1 MNKFKKSKFSIDGLI
16 DNSKF
21 DYCKNLKWFL
31 IAPLVILLV
40 GIILLCTVGFNLG
53 IDFTG
58 GSILNI
64 YANNEKLIS
73 EEYSTSYDIT
83 KDSEYNAMRDRINK
97 VFAREEFDGINVDI
111 FRTTSMDIGELG
123 VSKGQGIQIQYQNR
137 EGETGEEIQKT
148 NEAIRKALQEEFGY
162 IDHNVVGENYTEGV
176 SAPEVVTATASS
188 ELLMNAFIAMIVAIA
203 FILVYVALRF
213 ELTSGLAAILALF
226 HDLLIMTSLVLIFR
240 VQINSS
246 FVAGLVTILGY
257 SINNT
262 IIIFD
267 RIRENTKNGKFTKA
281 KNAQIANASV
291 KETMTRSLFTTI
303 TTLITIAMVAI
314 IGVSDIRDFALPI
327 LFGIGAGFYSSV
339 FLTPGL
345 WAIAYKP
352 KKKKALSAK

>member
-1 MNKFKKSKFSIDGLI
+1 MTKFKKCKFSIDGLI
-16 DNSKF
+16 EDSNF
-21 DYCKNLKWFL
+21 NYCKNLKWFL

-40 GIILLCTVGFNLG
+40 GVIILCTIGFNLG

-58 GSILNI
+58 GSILSI
-64 YANNEKLIS
+64 YANDENLIS
-73 EEYSTSYDIT
+73 ESTVYDLN
-83 KDSEYNAMRDRINK
+83 KDSDYNAMRDRINK
-97 VFAREEFDGINVDI
+97 VFASEEFEGISVDI
-111 FRTTSMDIGELG
+111 FRTTTMEIGELG
-123 VSKGQGIQIQYQNR
+123 VTKGQGIQIQYQNR
-137 EGETGEEIQKT
+137 EGENGEAIAKT
-148 NEAIRKALQEEFGY
+148 NAKIREALQEEFGY
-162 IDHNVVGENYTEGV
+162 VDFNEINKDFTAGV

-213 ELTSGLAAILALF
+213 ELTSGLSAILALF

-240 VQINSS
+240 IQINSS

-267 RIRENTKNGKFTKA
+267 RIRENTKNGKFVKA
-281 KNAQIANASV
+281 KNEQIANASV
-291 KETMTRSLFTTI
+291 RETMTRSLFTTI
-303 TTLITIAMVAI
+303 TTLVTIALVAI

-339 FLTPGL
+339 FITPGL

-352 KKKKALSAK
+352 KKKRKTAKA

>member
-1 MNKFKKSKFSIDGLI
+1 MTKFKKSNFSIDGLI
-16 DNSKF
+16 ENSKF
-21 DYCKNLKWFL
+21 NYCKNLKWFL
-31 IAPLVILLV
+31 IAPLVILLIGV
-40 GIILLCTVGFNLG
+40 IMLCTMGFNLG

-58 GSILNI
+58 GSIITI
-64 YANNEKLIS
+64 YANDQGYIES
-73 EEYSTSYDIT
+73 STTYDIS
-83 KDSEYNAMRDRINK
+83 KDKDYNEMKERINK
-97 VFAREEFDGINVDI
+97 VFAGFEGVSVDV
-111 FRTTSMDIGELG
+111 FRTSSMEVKEITSEG
-123 VSKGQGIQIQYQNR
+123 KAIQIQYQNR
-137 EGETGEEIQKT
+137 EGDNGTAIADLNKEIR
-148 NEAIRKALQEEFGY
+148 EALAKEFGY
-162 IDHNVVGENYTEGV
+162 DAYEYQSAV

-226 HDLLIMTSLVLIFR
+226 HDLIIMASLVIIFR
-240 VQINSS
+240 IRINSS
-246 FVAGLVTILGY
+246 FVAALVTILGY

-267 RIRENTKNGKFTKA
+267 RIRENIKSGKFNKWQ
-281 KNAQIANASV
+281 NADLANASV
-291 KETMTRSLFTTI
+291 KETMTRSVFTTI
-303 TTLITIAMVAI
+303 TTLITIALVAI

-352 KKKKALSAK
+352 KKKKAKA